1 MATDYWARAGGWGLN
16 KADLL
21 LSPDLLLASAASE
34 SPRRNAGPSAAAR
47 AAARQQNAYLF
58 TGPATLDLV
67 ERVLEYLHLQHITV

>member
-1 MATDYWARAGGWGLN
+1 MATDWAPAGGLALN
-16 KADLL
+16 KADQL
-21 LSPDLLLASAASE
+21 LSPE

-67 ERVLEYLHLQHITV
+67 ERVLHYLQHITTV